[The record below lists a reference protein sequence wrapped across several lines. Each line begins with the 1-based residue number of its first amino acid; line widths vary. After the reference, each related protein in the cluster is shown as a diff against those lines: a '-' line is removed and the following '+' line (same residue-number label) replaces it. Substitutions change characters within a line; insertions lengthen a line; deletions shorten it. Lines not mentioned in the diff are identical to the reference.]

1 MGCKEQGNEG
11 NSVRLTLSDGVV
23 VSLSSG
29 SSVIILDWIGEP
41 RAADIVFTF
50 WPRSSEWLRL
60 RLLITFS
67 RLRRGGG
74 LGLGLEAK
82 LRPPR
87 LTERLLWW

>member
-1 MGCKEQGNEG
+1 MGCKEQGHEG
-11 NSVRLTLSDGVV
+11 NSVWLTLSNGVV
-23 VSLSSG
+23 VSLSSD

-82 LRPPR
+82 LRPR
-87 LTERLLWW
+87 LNERLLW